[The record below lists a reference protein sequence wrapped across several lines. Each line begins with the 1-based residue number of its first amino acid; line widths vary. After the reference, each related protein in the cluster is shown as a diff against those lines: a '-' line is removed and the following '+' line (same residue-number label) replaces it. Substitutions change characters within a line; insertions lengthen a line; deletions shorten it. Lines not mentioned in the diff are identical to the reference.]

1 MSNDNDGMKIFAGFL
16 IGAAVG
22 AVLGLLFAPQS
33 GNETRNKIKDLSK
46 KVEDDVIEGF
56 EKVSEAAKSF
66 ADKAKNKFGD
76 KKSEA

>member
-1 MSNDNDGMKIFAGFL
+1 MSNDNDGMKIFASFL

-33 GNETRNKIKDLSK
+33 GSETRHKIKDLSK
-46 KVEDDVIEGF
+46 KVEEDVQEGF
-56 EKVSEAAKSF
+56 DKISEAAKSF
-66 ADKAKNKFGD
+66 ADKTKNKFGE